1 MLVLSTKS
9 FNGITGVKSIKL
21 NKNPIV
27 LRLNLKSQAEF
38 IVSPLVKKKNTH
50 THTHTHNK
58 IFLTLSIERTFR
70 NND

>member
-38 IVSPLVKKKNTH
+38 IVSPLVKKKH
-50 THTHTHNK
+50 TVWEENK
-58 IFLTLSIERTFR
+58 MAEE
-70 NND
+70 

>member
-9 FNGITGVKSIKL
+9 FNGITRIRSIKI

-27 LRLNLKSQAEF
+27 LNLNLKSQAEF
-38 IVSPLVKKKNTH
+38 IISPLVKTKQN
-50 THTHTHNK
+50 NK
-58 IFLTLSIERTFR
+58 MFLTLSTERTFR